1 MEGQILGNESSL
13 QDKMDDDMWLVSLTG
28 SRVRPLMNVV
38 GMVADGGQPPVL
50 FKEESARGSFLASR
64 IQRSFSI

>member
-28 SRVRPLMNVV
+28 SRVRPLMNAA
-38 GMVADGGQPPVL
+38 GMVADGGQPVL